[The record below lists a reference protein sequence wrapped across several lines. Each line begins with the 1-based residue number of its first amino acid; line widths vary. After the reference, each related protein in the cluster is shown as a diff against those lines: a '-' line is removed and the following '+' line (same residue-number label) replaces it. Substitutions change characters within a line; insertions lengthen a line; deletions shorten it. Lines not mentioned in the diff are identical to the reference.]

1 MKYRI
6 LSIIAVATLF
16 LTSCYNDDIKN
27 LQQQID
33 ALKGGEIATIETQ
46 ISSINTSI
54 TDLKSVDNTLK
65 EYITALQSDSKK
77 YAQQIAD
84 LTAADKNLEGKIAD
98 LQKYVDSGIKDTK
111 DWASA
116 TFATLDQMDSVA
128 TVVAEVAVAVKAISA
143 ELDSVKKEVTS
154 GYTKAIEAATTKLET
169 SMKKWVNE
177 QLADYYTM
185 AQIDATLDSI
195 SKFQSKVDSAMVEKI
210 EEQKV
215 ALDTAKSQLTAAY
228 KEAVKVAIDSL
239 GGKFDTKLATDIA
252 QAKSELNSQIQSI
265 QNSINQIIGRI
276 KQVETMIAS
285 LVNRVQSIVVV
296 PNYTDGDV
304 RIQGAASIISF
315 DVRPLS
321 VAKQL
326 VQSAASDS
334 SIFSFKVAET
344 LTKTPAPEP
353 ELEITAF
360 AYNEETNFVDITV
373 TADDLP
379 AFFEKTK
386 HYAVSLMIQSG
397 DVTKGGVNKSSSYFN
412 LYPVAL
418 SKITTTPSEPVVQL

>member
-33 ALKGGEIATIETQ
+33 ALKSGEIATIETQ

-54 TDLKSVDNTLK
+54 TELKSVDNTLK
-65 EYITALQSDSKK
+65 EYVTALQSDSKK

-84 LTAADKNLEGKIAD
+84 LTAADKTLEGKIAD

-143 ELDSVKKEVTS
+143 ELDSVKKEVTG
-154 GYTKAIEAATTKLET
+154 GYTKAIEAATTKLEA
-169 SMKKWVNE
+169 SLKKWVNE

-195 SKFQSKVDSAMVEKI
+195 AKFQSKVDSAMVEKI

-296 PNYTDGDV
+296 PTYTDGDV
-304 RIQGAASIISF
+304 RMQGAASIISF

-334 SIFSFKVAET
+334 SIFSFKVAEVM
-344 LTKTPAPEP
+344 TKTSEP

-373 TADDLP
+373 TADALYG
-379 AFFEKTK
+379 FFDNKK
-386 HYAVSLMIQSG
+386 HYSVSLMIQSG